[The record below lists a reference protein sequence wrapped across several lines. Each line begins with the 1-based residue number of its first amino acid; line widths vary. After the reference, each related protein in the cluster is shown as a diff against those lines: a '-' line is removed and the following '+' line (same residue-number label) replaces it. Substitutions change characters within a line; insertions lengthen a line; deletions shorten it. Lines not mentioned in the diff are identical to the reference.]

1 MNARLKRSASSTNTP
16 TGRPKLKQTT
26 GFCPVRLILT
36 RYNRLFIEV
45 ITTIPSTHVPR
56 TLGAKLI
63 GPIDPKSDPKPY
75 LDYAEQGLAQT
86 QAEIIRVFS
95 KISALGDVFSAE
107 VNLSD
112 FRKNFDKAVAALEAK
127 DMKALRKLCPE
138 PLSE

>member
-1 MNARLKRSASSTNTP
+1 MNVRTKKPVRSTDAQTDK
-16 TGRPKLKQTT
+16 PKLKKTNA
-26 GFCPVRLILT
+26 FCPARLLLT
-36 RYNRLFIEV
+36 DDNRLFIEV
-45 ITTIPSTHVPR
+45 IVTIPSTHVPR

-75 LDYAEQGLAQT
+75 LDYAEQDLAQT
-86 QAEIIRVFS
+86 QAEIARVFS
-95 KISALGDVFSAE
+95 KTSALGSVFSAE